1 MSRSNQQE
9 SLHAIAVASDP
20 LRQGLVA
27 FAVRHPGSFSRDDAA
42 AALEITRTAAAFHL
56 DKLAESG
63 ILEVEFRRRTTRVG
77 PGAGRPAKFYR
88 ARASE
93 IAASFPERH
102 YDVVGEVLAAA
113 IELAEAKPDAC
124 LILQRPQCEAAMIK
138 GRDLDWASAVFAA
151 KSAGRHTECV
161 PVASALV
168 TAGYE
173 PEVGDYATA
182 LTNCPFHHL
191 AESHTDTVCTLNH
204 AFVRGVLDGLG
215 EDPDRVELAPDRPN
229 CCVRII
235 AR

>member
-102 YDVVGEVLAAA
+102 YDVVGEVLAA
-113 IELAEAKPDAC
+113 I
-124 LILQRPQCEAAMIK
+124 
-138 GRDLDWASAVFAA
+138 
-151 KSAGRHTECV
+151 H
-161 PVASALV
+161 
-168 TAGYE
+168 
-173 PEVGDYATA
+173 
-182 LTNCPFHHL
+182 NHL
-191 AESHTDTVCTLNH
+191 RA
-204 AFVRGVLDGLG
+204 
-215 EDPDRVELAPDRPN
+215 
-229 CCVRII
+229 
-235 AR
+235 

>member
-102 YDVVGEVLAAA
+102 YDVIGEVLAAA
-113 IELAEAKPDAC
+113 IELAEHDHTPIRVA
-124 LILQRPQCEAAMIK
+124 IQETAAAR
-138 GRDLDWASAVFAA
+138 GRAVGVSASSV
-151 KSAGRHTECV
+151 E
-161 PVASALV
+161 SALL

-173 PEVGDYATA
+173 PEVGDYATT

-215 EDPDRVELAPDRPN
+215 QDPERVEFAPDRPN
-229 CCVRII
+229 CCVRIV